1 MHASNYPML
10 GALMRF
16 DCSPNNLSRLVPGN
30 AEVSLFLVR
39 YTARDLAGGGL
50 VLGTW
55 DLRLGSL
62 LSKELLAH
70 GATSA
75 FQ

>member
-1 MHASNYPML
+1 
-10 GALMRF
+10 MRF

-39 YTARDLAGGGL
+39 YTVRYLAGVVL

-55 DLRLGSL
+55 DLRLGSF
-62 LSKELLAH
+62 LSNELLVH
-70 GATSA
+70 GATSG